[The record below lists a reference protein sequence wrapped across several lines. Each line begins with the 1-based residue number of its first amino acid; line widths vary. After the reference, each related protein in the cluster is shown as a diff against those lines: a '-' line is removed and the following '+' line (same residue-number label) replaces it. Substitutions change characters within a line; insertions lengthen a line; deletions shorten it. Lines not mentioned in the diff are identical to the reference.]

1 MSTYAPVLSTAVDTS
16 RRAVADCLHWIILA
30 MLAGMLSIGAVF
42 EPTLGA
48 DIVARIIAARE
59 SAKTEDHR
67 TD

>member
-1 MSTYAPVLSTAVDTS
+1 
-16 RRAVADCLHWIILA
+16 